1 MEENQKKDTK
11 LIALIVFLIICV
23 VGLSGYIVYD
33 KVIDKDSQKDD
44 VNTKETTSTSDN
56 EKTDD
61 DDDDTITDEKII
73 SNFYKAIEEVRQGKA
88 NKVLLCNVDS
98 PQRVDCT
105 KIKEFNVAKIEKVD
119 EKNGAD
125 IYKFE
130 ISLSCKDGSS
140 TCFYNEQY
148 DRVGDKLY
156 TTTYYKVENGIVTE
170 SLGNSYNALVDDGN
184 NTNVTPTTP
193 DRGTTNGVITD
204 QQVISNFY
212 KTIEEVKQGKANSA
226 ILCNVENPIK
236 VDCTKIKE
244 FNVIKAEKVN
254 EQNGVAI
261 YKFEISLSCKD
272 GSSTCFYNEQYDRNG
287 DKLYATTYYKV
298 ENGIVTQS
306 LGNNY

>member
-1 MEENQKKDTK
+1 MEKNQKKDTK
-11 LIALIVFLIICV
+11 LICLIVFLIICV
-23 VGLSGYIVYD
+23 IGLSGYIVYD
-33 KVIDKDSQKDD
+33 KVIDKDSQKNSAN
-44 VNTKETTSTSDN
+44 NTTEDKTPTSDDD
-56 EKTDD
+56 TD

-73 SNFYKAIEEVRQGKA
+73 SNFYKTIEEVKQGKQNSA
-88 NKVLLCNVDS
+88 LLCNLNH

-105 KIKEFNVAKIEKVD
+105 KIKEFNIAKIEKVD
-119 EKNGAD
+119 EKDGAG

-193 DRGTTNGVITD
+193 DRGTTNGAITD
-204 QQVISNFY
+204 EQVISNFY

-226 ILCNVENPIK
+226 LLCNVDYPQR

-244 FNVIKAEKVN
+244 FNVKNIKKVKDLDGASVY
-254 EQNGVAI
+254 E
-261 YKFEISLSCKD
+261 FSISWSCKD
-272 GSSTCFYNEQYDRNG
+272 NNTCFYNPQVDVEG
-287 DKLYATTYYKV
+287 DKYVVTTYYKV
-298 ENGIVTQS
+298 VNGVVTES
-306 LGNNY
+306 LGNFI